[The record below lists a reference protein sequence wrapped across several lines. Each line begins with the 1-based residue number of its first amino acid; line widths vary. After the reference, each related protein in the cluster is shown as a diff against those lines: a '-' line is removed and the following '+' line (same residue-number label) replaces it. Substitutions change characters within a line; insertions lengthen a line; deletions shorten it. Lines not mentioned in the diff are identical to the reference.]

1 MSDLIK
7 TTLFVKDDS
16 VRADS
21 RDIAEAFGKEHK
33 NVLRDI
39 DRLIDEEP
47 DLLGL
52 NFELVSVEVPTG
64 NGGTRQTRAYSM
76 DRDGFTLLAMGFT
89 GAKALK
95 WKRQYIAAF
104 NAMEEELRKAP
115 VEIDLRDPLQ
125 MNKVAIQLF
134 EVNRELTEKIEQAEK
149 QIEAAKPKTDFY
161 DRFMNADGLINLRGA
176 ARALNEP
183 DGKFFAFLKAGI
195 FFYEGKTLVPK
206 VYYREKGYFTVRMTV
221 VDDKARY
228 QAYCTPKGLRWLAK
242 RLGKTL
248 EEAA

>member
-1 MSDLIK
+1 MSNIVPFQFEGFTTRIVDQDGETWFVGNDVCAVLGILDPRQAVSRLDDDERGVCTIPTPSGDQQMRIINESGLYSLIL
-7 TTLFVKDDS
+7 T
-16 VRADS
+16 S
-21 RDIAEAFGKEHK
+21 RKAEAKRFKKWVTSE
-33 NVLRDI
+33 VLPQIRK
-39 DRLIDEEP
+39 
-47 DLLGL
+47 
-52 NFELVSVEVPTG
+52 TG
-64 NGGTRQTRAYSM
+64 SYGG
-76 DRDGFTLLAMGFT
+76 
-89 GAKALK
+89 
-95 WKRQYIAAF
+95 
-104 NAMEEELRKAP
+104 P
-115 VEIDLRDPLQ
+115 PEIDLRDPLQ